1 MDKNILIQW
10 AIAKVIREARNA
22 LDISQVQLA
31 DFSGLSYPFI
41 SDVERGNVGVSIAA
55 LLQIAEVLK
64 VEASELMRRIDEGA
78 EALDAAVKETP
89 LDSQLGRALFSRD
102 EIMTRMEALRTPVDE
117 AELIAGAKDW
127 PFPTY
132 SELLFSV
139 M

>member
-1 MDKNILIQW
+1 MDRNILVQW

-64 VEASELMRRIDEGA
+64 VDAAELMRRIDVEMKRGPQEPEKA
-78 EALDAAVKETP
+78 P
-89 LDSQLGRALFSRD
+89 GRPRK
-102 EIMTRMEALRTPVDE
+102 T
-117 AELIAGAKDW
+117 AKKDN
-127 PFPTY
+127 
-132 SELLFSV
+132 S
-139 M
+139 

>member
-1 MDKNILIQW
+1 MKCCESRRLKYHSITLFYLSISRYSLDMDKNILIQW

-64 VEASELMRRIDEGA
+64 VEASELMRRI
-78 EALDAAVKETP
+78 
-89 LDSQLGRALFSRD
+89 
-102 EIMTRMEALRTPVDE
+102 E
-117 AELIAGAKDW
+117 AELKRGPQEPEKVPGRPRKMDKKTGATAASATK
-127 PFPTY
+127 
-132 SELLFSV
+132 E
-139 M
+139 